1 MNVLIEQN
9 SQYGLVVSSRV
20 VAKEL
25 GKQHK
30 NVLRDIEQ
38 ILSSSNLS
46 QLIFES
52 SYKAKTGT
60 YKEYLLTKDGFTLY
74 MFNIQG
80 YQDFKMAYIQK
91 FNEMEKE
98 LKNLKSNS
106 SLLPTSSIRQTK
118 TKKNELI
125 KIETNINGE
134 KIVSAWELWK
144 FLDISYSFSTWI
156 KRRIEKYDF
165 IENEDFIIVSLI
177 TQNGVIKKGGDR
189 KSLDYILSLDMAKEL
204 AMIEKTPAG
213 RVARRYFIQC
223 EKKYRKL
230 LDEKHS
236 KEIQALQEND
246 SSEFYLKKIEALET
260 NYQEVQK
267 FIKELYEE
275 SELLKVTMQ
284 KFNSRCTWLSLLA
297 GQGERLICES
307 KAEKKK
313 LNQLKI
319 VG

>member
-1 MNVLIEQN
+1 MQLIKVRKTKEGQ
-9 SQYGLVVSSRV
+9 QVVSAR
-20 VAKEL
+20 
-25 GKQHK
+25 
-30 NVLRDIEQ
+30 
-38 ILSSSNLS
+38 
-46 QLIFES
+46 
-52 SYKAKTGT
+52 
-60 YKEYLLTKDGFTLY
+60 
-74 MFNIQG
+74 
-80 YQDFKMAYIQK
+80 
-91 FNEMEKE
+91 
-98 LKNLKSNS
+98 
-106 SLLPTSSIRQTK
+106 
-118 TKKNELI
+118 
-125 KIETNINGE
+125 
-134 KIVSAWELWK
+134 ELWQ
-144 FLDISYSFSTWI
+144 FLNVGRHFNSWI
-156 KRRIEKYDF
+156 KGRIEKYDF

-189 KSLDYILSLDMAKEL
+189 KSLDYILTLDMAKEL
-204 AMIEKTPAG
+204 AMIENNPAG
-213 RVARRYFIQC
+213 RAVRRYFIQC

-297 GQGERLICES
+297 GQGERLIRES
-307 KAEKKK
+307 KVEKKK

-319 VG
+319 TG

>member
-9 SQYGLVVSSRV
+9 NQYGLVVSSR
-20 VAKEL
+20 AIAEEL
-25 GKQHK
+25 GKRHTE
-30 NVLRDIEQ
+30 VLRALKGILTDANLRSLIIE
-38 ILSSSNLS
+38 SN
-46 QLIFES
+46 
-52 SYKAKTGT
+52 YKDKKGEIR
-60 YKEYLLTKDGFTLY
+60 KEYLLTKDGFTLY

-165 IENEDFIIVSLI
+165 IENEDFVVVTS
-177 TQNGVIKKGGDR
+177 TGVKLGNPQE
-189 KSLDYILSLDMAKEL
+189 DYILSLDMAKEL
-204 AMIEKTPAG
+204 AIIEKNPAG

-223 EKKYRKL
+223 EKKYRKF

-246 SSEFYLKKIEALET
+246 SSEFYLKKIEALEN

-297 GQGERLICES
+297 GQGERLIRES
-307 KAEKKK
+307 KVEKKK
-313 LNQLKI
+313 LSQLKI

>member
-165 IENEDFIIVSLI
+165 IENEDFVVVTS
-177 TQNGVIKKGGDR
+177 TGVKLGNPQE
-189 KSLDYILSLDMAKEL
+189 DYILSLDMAKEL
-204 AMIEKTPAG
+204 AIIEKNPAG

-230 LDEKHS
+230 LDEKYS

-246 SSEFYLKKIEALET
+246 SSEFYLKKIEALEI

-297 GQGERLICES
+297 GQGERLIRES
-307 KAEKKK
+307 KVEKKK

>member
-20 VAKEL
+20 IAKEL

-30 NVLRDIEQ
+30 HILETLDKILESRDFG
-38 ILSSSNLS
+38 S
-46 QLIFES
+46 LIIPS
-52 SYKAKTGT
+52 TYKAEGQKRS

-80 YQDFKMAYIQK
+80 YQDFKMTYIQK

-98 LKNLKSNS
+98 LNNLKSNS
-106 SLLPTSSIRQTK
+106 SLLPTSSIKQTK

-134 KIVSAWELWK
+134 KIVRAWELWK

-165 IENEDFIIVSLI
+165 IENEDFVVVTS
-177 TQNGVIKKGGDR
+177 TGVKLGNPQE
-189 KSLDYILSLDMAKEL
+189 DYILSLDMAKEL
-204 AMIEKTPAG
+204 AIIEKNPAG

-246 SSEFYLKKIEALET
+246 SSEFYLKKIEALEN

-297 GQGERLICES
+297 GQGERLIRES

-319 VG
+319 TG

>member
-1 MNVLIEQN
+1 MQLIKVRKTKEGQ
-9 SQYGLVVSSRV
+9 QVVSAR
-20 VAKEL
+20 
-25 GKQHK
+25 
-30 NVLRDIEQ
+30 
-38 ILSSSNLS
+38 
-46 QLIFES
+46 
-52 SYKAKTGT
+52 
-60 YKEYLLTKDGFTLY
+60 
-74 MFNIQG
+74 
-80 YQDFKMAYIQK
+80 
-91 FNEMEKE
+91 
-98 LKNLKSNS
+98 
-106 SLLPTSSIRQTK
+106 
-118 TKKNELI
+118 
-125 KIETNINGE
+125 
-134 KIVSAWELWK
+134 ELWQ
-144 FLDISYSFSTWI
+144 FLNVGRHFNSWI
-156 KRRIEKYDF
+156 KGRIEKYDF

-204 AMIEKTPAG
+204 AMIENNPAG
-213 RVARRYFIQC
+213 RAVRRYFIQC

-246 SSEFYLKKIEALET
+246 TSEFYLKKIEALEI

-284 KFNSRCTWLSLLA
+284 KFNSRCTWLSLVA
-297 GQGERLICES
+297 GQGERLIRES

>member
-1 MNVLIEQN
+1 MQLIKVRKTKEGQ
-9 SQYGLVVSSRV
+9 QVVSAR
-20 VAKEL
+20 
-25 GKQHK
+25 
-30 NVLRDIEQ
+30 
-38 ILSSSNLS
+38 
-46 QLIFES
+46 
-52 SYKAKTGT
+52 
-60 YKEYLLTKDGFTLY
+60 
-74 MFNIQG
+74 
-80 YQDFKMAYIQK
+80 
-91 FNEMEKE
+91 
-98 LKNLKSNS
+98 
-106 SLLPTSSIRQTK
+106 
-118 TKKNELI
+118 
-125 KIETNINGE
+125 
-134 KIVSAWELWK
+134 ELWQ
-144 FLDISYSFSTWI
+144 FLNVGRHFNSWI
-156 KRRIEKYDF
+156 KGRIEKYDF

-204 AMIEKTPAG
+204 AMIENNPAG
-213 RVARRYFIQC
+213 RAVRRYFIQC

-246 SSEFYLKKIEALET
+246 SSEFYLKKIEALEI

-307 KAEKKK
+307 KVEKKK

>member
-1 MNVLIEQN
+1 MQLIKVRKTKEGQ
-9 SQYGLVVSSRV
+9 QVVSAR
-20 VAKEL
+20 
-25 GKQHK
+25 
-30 NVLRDIEQ
+30 
-38 ILSSSNLS
+38 
-46 QLIFES
+46 
-52 SYKAKTGT
+52 
-60 YKEYLLTKDGFTLY
+60 
-74 MFNIQG
+74 
-80 YQDFKMAYIQK
+80 
-91 FNEMEKE
+91 
-98 LKNLKSNS
+98 
-106 SLLPTSSIRQTK
+106 
-118 TKKNELI
+118 
-125 KIETNINGE
+125 
-134 KIVSAWELWK
+134 ELWQ
-144 FLDISYSFSTWI
+144 FLNVGRHFNSWI
-156 KRRIEKYDF
+156 KGRIEKYDF

-189 KSLDYILSLDMAKEL
+189 KSLDYILTLDMAKEL
-204 AMIEKTPAG
+204 AMIENNPAG
-213 RVARRYFIQC
+213 RAVRRYFIQC

-246 SSEFYLKKIEALET
+246 SSEFYLKKIEALEN

-307 KAEKKK
+307 KVEKKK

>member
-1 MNVLIEQN
+1 MQLIKVRKTKEGQ
-9 SQYGLVVSSRV
+9 QVVSAR
-20 VAKEL
+20 
-25 GKQHK
+25 
-30 NVLRDIEQ
+30 
-38 ILSSSNLS
+38 
-46 QLIFES
+46 
-52 SYKAKTGT
+52 
-60 YKEYLLTKDGFTLY
+60 
-74 MFNIQG
+74 
-80 YQDFKMAYIQK
+80 
-91 FNEMEKE
+91 
-98 LKNLKSNS
+98 
-106 SLLPTSSIRQTK
+106 
-118 TKKNELI
+118 
-125 KIETNINGE
+125 
-134 KIVSAWELWK
+134 ELWQ
-144 FLDISYSFSTWI
+144 FLNVGRHFNSWI
-156 KRRIEKYDF
+156 KGRIEKYDF

-204 AMIEKTPAG
+204 AMIENNPAG
-213 RVARRYFIQC
+213 RAVRRYFIQC

-246 SSEFYLKKIEALET
+246 SSEFYLKKIEALEN

-284 KFNSRCTWLSLLA
+284 KFNSRCTWLNLLA
-297 GQGERLICES
+297 GQGERLIRES
-307 KAEKKK
+307 KVEKKK

>member
-1 MNVLIEQN
+1 MNILIEQN
-9 SQYGLVVSSRV
+9 NQYGLVVSSRV
-20 VAKEL
+20 I

-30 NVLRDIEQ
+30 HILETLDKILESRDFG
-38 ILSSSNLS
+38 S
-46 QLIFES
+46 LIIPS
-52 SYKAKTGT
+52 TYKAEGQKRS

-106 SLLPTSSIRQTK
+106 SLLPTSSIKQTK

-165 IENEDFIIVSLI
+165 IENEDFVVVTS
-177 TQNGVIKKGGDR
+177 TGVKLGNPQE
-189 KSLDYILSLDMAKEL
+189 DYILSLDMAKEL
-204 AMIEKTPAG
+204 AIIEKNPAG

-223 EKKYRKL
+223 EKKYRKF

-246 SSEFYLKKIEALET
+246 SSEFYLKKIEALEN

-313 LNQLKI
+313 LSQLKI

>member
-1 MNVLIEQN
+1 MQLIKVRKTKEEQ
-9 SQYGLVVSSRV
+9 QVVSAR
-20 VAKEL
+20 
-25 GKQHK
+25 
-30 NVLRDIEQ
+30 
-38 ILSSSNLS
+38 
-46 QLIFES
+46 
-52 SYKAKTGT
+52 
-60 YKEYLLTKDGFTLY
+60 
-74 MFNIQG
+74 
-80 YQDFKMAYIQK
+80 
-91 FNEMEKE
+91 
-98 LKNLKSNS
+98 
-106 SLLPTSSIRQTK
+106 
-118 TKKNELI
+118 
-125 KIETNINGE
+125 
-134 KIVSAWELWK
+134 ELWQ
-144 FLDISYSFSTWI
+144 FLNVGRHFNSWI
-156 KRRIEKYDF
+156 KGRIEKYDF

-189 KSLDYILSLDMAKEL
+189 KSLDYILTLDMAKEL
-204 AMIEKTPAG
+204 AMIENNPAG
-213 RVARRYFIQC
+213 RAVRRYFIQC

-297 GQGERLICES
+297 GQGERLIRES
-307 KAEKKK
+307 KVEKKK

-319 VG
+319 TG

>member
-1 MNVLIEQN
+1 MQLIKVRKTKEGQ
-9 SQYGLVVSSRV
+9 QVVSAR
-20 VAKEL
+20 
-25 GKQHK
+25 
-30 NVLRDIEQ
+30 
-38 ILSSSNLS
+38 
-46 QLIFES
+46 
-52 SYKAKTGT
+52 
-60 YKEYLLTKDGFTLY
+60 
-74 MFNIQG
+74 
-80 YQDFKMAYIQK
+80 
-91 FNEMEKE
+91 
-98 LKNLKSNS
+98 
-106 SLLPTSSIRQTK
+106 
-118 TKKNELI
+118 
-125 KIETNINGE
+125 
-134 KIVSAWELWK
+134 ELWQ
-144 FLDISYSFSTWI
+144 FLNVGRHFNSWI
-156 KRRIEKYDF
+156 KGRIEKYDF

-204 AMIEKTPAG
+204 AMIENNPAG
-213 RVARRYFIQC
+213 RAVRRYFIQC

-246 SSEFYLKKIEALET
+246 TSEFYLKKIEALEI

-297 GQGERLICES
+297 GQGERLIRES

-319 VG
+319 TG

>member
-9 SQYGLVVSSRV
+9 SQYGLVVSSR
-20 VAKEL
+20 AIAEEL
-25 GKQHK
+25 GKRHTE
-30 NVLRDIEQ
+30 VLRALKGILTDANLRSLIIE
-38 ILSSSNLS
+38 SN
-46 QLIFES
+46 
-52 SYKAKTGT
+52 YKDKKGEIR
-60 YKEYLLTKDGFTLY
+60 KEYLLTKDGFTLY

-106 SLLPTSSIRQTK
+106 SLLHTSSIRQTK

-165 IENEDFIIVSLI
+165 IENEDFIVVTS
-177 TQNGVIKKGGDR
+177 TGVKLGNPQE
-189 KSLDYILSLDMAKEL
+189 DYILSLDMAKEL
-204 AMIEKTPAG
+204 AIIEKNPAG

-223 EKKYRKL
+223 EKKYRKF

-246 SSEFYLKKIEALET
+246 SSEFYLKKIEALEN

-297 GQGERLICES
+297 GQGERLIRES

-319 VG
+319 TG

>member
-1 MNVLIEQN
+1 MQLIKVRKTKEGQ
-9 SQYGLVVSSRV
+9 QVVSAR
-20 VAKEL
+20 
-25 GKQHK
+25 
-30 NVLRDIEQ
+30 
-38 ILSSSNLS
+38 
-46 QLIFES
+46 
-52 SYKAKTGT
+52 
-60 YKEYLLTKDGFTLY
+60 
-74 MFNIQG
+74 
-80 YQDFKMAYIQK
+80 
-91 FNEMEKE
+91 
-98 LKNLKSNS
+98 
-106 SLLPTSSIRQTK
+106 
-118 TKKNELI
+118 
-125 KIETNINGE
+125 
-134 KIVSAWELWK
+134 ELWQ
-144 FLDISYSFSTWI
+144 FLNVGRHFNSWI
-156 KRRIEKYDF
+156 KGRIEKYDF

-189 KSLDYILSLDMAKEL
+189 KSLDYILTLDMAKEL
-204 AMIEKTPAG
+204 AMIENNPAG
-213 RVARRYFIQC
+213 RAVRRYFIQC

-246 SSEFYLKKIEALET
+246 SSEFYLKKIEALEN

>member
-98 LKNLKSNS
+98 LKNLKAIVLF
-106 SLLPTSSIRQTK
+106 SLLLQ
-118 TKKNELI
+118 
-125 KIETNINGE
+125 
-134 KIVSAWELWK
+134 
-144 FLDISYSFSTWI
+144 LD
-156 KRRIEKYDF
+156 
-165 IENEDFIIVSLI
+165 
-177 TQNGVIKKGGDR
+177 
-189 KSLDYILSLDMAKEL
+189 
-204 AMIEKTPAG
+204 
-213 RVARRYFIQC
+213 
-223 EKKYRKL
+223 KL
-230 LDEKHS
+230 K
-236 KEIQALQEND
+236 
-246 SSEFYLKKIEALET
+246 LKKMNL
-260 NYQEVQK
+260 
-267 FIKELYEE
+267 
-275 SELLKVTMQ
+275 
-284 KFNSRCTWLSLLA
+284 
-297 GQGERLICES
+297 
-307 KAEKKK
+307 
-313 LNQLKI
+313 
-319 VG
+319 

>member
-165 IENEDFIIVSLI
+165 IENEDFVVVTS
-177 TQNGVIKKGGDR
+177 TGVKLGNPQE
-189 KSLDYILSLDMAKEL
+189 DYILSLDMAKEL
-204 AMIEKTPAG
+204 AIIEKSPAG

-246 SSEFYLKKIEALET
+246 SSEFYLKKIEALEN

>member
-9 SQYGLVVSSRV
+9 SQYGLVVSSR
-20 VAKEL
+20 AIAEEL
-25 GKQHK
+25 GKRHTE
-30 NVLRDIEQ
+30 VLRALKGILTDANLRSLIIE
-38 ILSSSNLS
+38 SN
-46 QLIFES
+46 
-52 SYKAKTGT
+52 YKDKKGEIR
-60 YKEYLLTKDGFTLY
+60 KEYLLTKDGFTLY

-106 SLLPTSSIRQTK
+106 SLLHTSSIRQTK

-165 IENEDFIIVSLI
+165 IENEDFIVVTS
-177 TQNGVIKKGGDR
+177 TGVKLGNPQE
-189 KSLDYILSLDMAKEL
+189 DYILSLDMAKEL
-204 AMIEKTPAG
+204 AIIEKNPAG

-223 EKKYRKL
+223 EKKYRKF

-246 SSEFYLKKIEALET
+246 SSEFYLKKIEALEN

-297 GQGERLICES
+297 GQGERLIRES

>member
-1 MNVLIEQN
+1 MNILIEQN
-9 SQYGLVVSSRV
+9 NQYGLVVSSRV
-20 VAKEL
+20 IAKEL

-30 NVLRDIEQ
+30 HILETLDKILESRDFG
-38 ILSSSNLS
+38 S
-46 QLIFES
+46 LIIPS
-52 SYKAKTGT
+52 TYKAEGQKRS

-165 IENEDFIIVSLI
+165 IENEDFVVVTS
-177 TQNGVIKKGGDR
+177 TGVKLGNPQE
-189 KSLDYILSLDMAKEL
+189 DYILSLDMAKEL
-204 AMIEKTPAG
+204 AIIEKNPAG

-246 SSEFYLKKIEALET
+246 SSEFYLKKIEALEN

>member
-1 MNVLIEQN
+1 MQLIKVRKTKEGQ
-9 SQYGLVVSSRV
+9 QVVSAR
-20 VAKEL
+20 
-25 GKQHK
+25 
-30 NVLRDIEQ
+30 
-38 ILSSSNLS
+38 
-46 QLIFES
+46 
-52 SYKAKTGT
+52 
-60 YKEYLLTKDGFTLY
+60 
-74 MFNIQG
+74 
-80 YQDFKMAYIQK
+80 
-91 FNEMEKE
+91 
-98 LKNLKSNS
+98 
-106 SLLPTSSIRQTK
+106 
-118 TKKNELI
+118 
-125 KIETNINGE
+125 
-134 KIVSAWELWK
+134 ELWQ
-144 FLDISYSFSTWI
+144 FLNVGRHFNSWI
-156 KRRIEKYDF
+156 KGRIEKYDF

-204 AMIEKTPAG
+204 AMIENNPAG
-213 RVARRYFIQC
+213 RAVRRYFIQC

-246 SSEFYLKKIEALET
+246 TSEFYLKKIEALEI

-297 GQGERLICES
+297 GQGERLIRES

-313 LNQLKI
+313 LSQLKI
-319 VG
+319 TG

>member
-1 MNVLIEQN
+1 
-9 SQYGLVVSSRV
+9 
-20 VAKEL
+20 
-25 GKQHK
+25 
-30 NVLRDIEQ
+30 
-38 ILSSSNLS
+38 
-46 QLIFES
+46 
-52 SYKAKTGT
+52 
-60 YKEYLLTKDGFTLY
+60 
-74 MFNIQG
+74 
-80 YQDFKMAYIQK
+80 
-91 FNEMEKE
+91 MEK
-98 LKNLKSNS
+98 
-106 SLLPTSSIRQTK
+106 
-118 TKKNELI
+118 
-125 KIETNINGE
+125 

-165 IENEDFIIVSLI
+165 IENEDFVVVTS
-177 TQNGVIKKGGDR
+177 TGVKLGNPQE
-189 KSLDYILSLDMAKEL
+189 DYILSLDMAKEL
-204 AMIEKTPAG
+204 AIIEKNPAG

-246 SSEFYLKKIEALET
+246 SSEFYLKKIEALEN

-297 GQGERLICES
+297 GQGERLIRES
-307 KAEKKK
+307 KVEKKK
-313 LNQLKI
+313 LSQLKI

>member
-1 MNVLIEQN
+1 MNILIEQN

-74 MFNIQG
+74 MFNIKG

-134 KIVSAWELWK
+134 KNSKCL
-144 FLDISYSFSTWI
+144 
-156 KRRIEKYDF
+156 
-165 IENEDFIIVSLI
+165 
-177 TQNGVIKKGGDR
+177 GVMEIF
-189 KSLDYILSLDMAKEL
+189 
-204 AMIEKTPAG
+204 
-213 RVARRYFIQC
+213 RY
-223 EKKYRKL
+223 KL
-230 LDEKHS
+230 
-236 KEIQALQEND
+236 
-246 SSEFYLKKIEALET
+246 
-260 NYQEVQK
+260 
-267 FIKELYEE
+267 
-275 SELLKVTMQ
+275 
-284 KFNSRCTWLSLLA
+284 
-297 GQGERLICES
+297 
-307 KAEKKK
+307 
-313 LNQLKI
+313 
-319 VG
+319 